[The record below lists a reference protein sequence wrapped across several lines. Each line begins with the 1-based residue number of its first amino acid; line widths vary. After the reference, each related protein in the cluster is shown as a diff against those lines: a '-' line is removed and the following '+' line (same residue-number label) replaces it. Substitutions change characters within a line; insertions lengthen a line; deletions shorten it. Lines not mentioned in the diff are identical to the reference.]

1 MGSNIIFKERSMFKL
16 NEKRNTLETSA
27 VPENI
32 NKMSSLTRFIPRIYN
47 YLEIM

>member
-16 NEKRNTLETSA
+16 NEKRNTLETA